1 MIGGGRRRMR
11 HHQAVPCSMVVAV
24 ERWSG
29 RHRRR
34 RGGRCFCSAASSAE
48 KRGEFGGRPPTPPLP
63 LRSAPCGELLR
74 KEIVR
79 LGPFVHARPCCRAER
94 MGREGC
100 GGIEIR
106 GRKHARDTAVLGW
119 SRAG

>member
-48 KRGEFGGRPPTPPLP
+48 KRGVRGRPPTPP
-63 LRSAPCGELLR
+63 APSGGRCAGHAPQGGWCGQASDLVGR
-74 KEIVR
+74 
-79 LGPFVHARPCCRAER
+79 ARAS
-94 MGREGC
+94 
-100 GGIEIR
+100 
-106 GRKHARDTAVLGW
+106 DD
-119 SRAG
+119 SRRRPRTK